1 MTNNSYNPLERIVH
15 AKTAD
20 GTEIVRYDKAGKW
33 YAEPSEGKR
42 RSISLSEAVDL
53 ALSSG
58 SSGADDRHYGGT
70 RFQSEIRKRSKTK

>member
-1 MTNNSYNPLERIVH
+1 MTYGKDPFDRVVH
-15 AKTAD
+15 ATTVD

-53 ALSSG
+53 AVSPG
-58 SSGADDRHYGGT
+58 STGTERRHTGGMQ
-70 RFQSEIRKRSKTK
+70 FHAKVMKRLNK